1 MQSMDSKNRFIWMV
15 AAILAVAVAG
25 VVYVTKDFITTI
37 LLSFFFAYIL
47 HPVYSRLLIITKRKQ
62 ISALLSLSIV
72 FLAFLVFVLTVI
84 NALAT
89 EVLNLS
95 YTQDS
100 INETAAGFINETAGS
115 FFDRTTAFAG
125 DHAPQML
132 APYIGGALDEAEV
145 RIGTILEA
153 PASWLIPEVLPRV
166 TTIVT
171 ELADWVA
178 KHLPILMAQF
188 GVAILLTY
196 YLLVDGAQSVEEF
209 LRLMPERALIRR
221 FLVELNAIY
230 NSLFNVYL
238 INSLLT
244 GLIAAVGFLLLG
256 VPYPFLW
263 GMVTAVFA
271 LIPMIGAGAVYFPMS
286 LYFLVVQDYTR
297 VVAVLLFGTLFL
309 NVFPEN
315 IMRPTLAKAGASIH
329 PAVTLLA
336 FAAPLFVI
344 GVMGVIVGPALYG
357 FVLAAYRT
365 RLHIMEEEAGEMVT
379 TPGGPK
385 PSPKSSFL
393 SIDGLRRL
401 GRKARSFVSW
411 LTRGWL

>member
-1 MQSMDSKNRFIWMV
+1 
-15 AAILAVAVAG
+15 LAVAVAG

-37 LLSFFFAYIL
+37 LLSFFFAYVL
-47 HPVYSRLLIITKRKQ
+47 HPVYSRLLVITKRKQ

-100 INETAAGFINETAGS
+100 INETAASFINETAGS
-115 FFDRTTAFAG
+115 FFDRTTAFAS
-125 DHAPQML
+125 DHAPRML
-132 APYIGGALDEAEV
+132 APYIGGALDEAEE

-166 TTIVT
+166 TAIVT

-209 LRLMPERALIRR
+209 LRLMPEKALIRR
-221 FLVELNAIY
+221 FLVELNSIY

-271 LIPMIGAGAVYFPMS
+271 LIPMIGAGAVYFPVA
-286 LYFLVVQDYTR
+286 LYYLVVQDYTR

-315 IMRPTLAKAGASIH
+315 IMRPTLAKAGAAIH

-365 RLHIMEEEAGEMVT
+365 RLHIMEEEAGEVVT
-379 TPGGPK
+379 TSKGPK
-385 PSPKSSFL
+385 PSKTSSVL

>member
-1 MQSMDSKNRFIWMV
+1 MV
-15 AAILAVAVAG
+15 AAILAFAVAG

-47 HPVYSRLLIITKRKQ
+47 YPVYSRLSSLTKRKQ

-72 FLAFLVFVLTVI
+72 FLTFLVFVLTVL

-89 EVLNLS
+89 EVSNLS
-95 YTQDS
+95 ATQDA
-100 INETAAGFINETAGS
+100 INETATGFINDTAGS
-115 FFDRTTAFAG
+115 FFDRTKAFTN
-125 DHAPQML
+125 DNAPKML
-132 APYIGGALDEAEV
+132 VPYIGDALDEAKEQ
-145 RIGTILEA
+145 IGIILKA
-153 PASWLIPEVLPRV
+153 PASWLVPEVLPRV

-209 LRLMPERALIRR
+209 LRLMPERVLIRR
-221 FLVELNAIY
+221 FLGELNSIY

-263 GMVTAVFA
+263 GMVTSVFA
-271 LIPMIGAGAVYFPMS
+271 LIPMIGAGAVYFPVA
-286 LYFLVVQDYTR
+286 LYYLVVQDYTR

-315 IMRPTLAKAGASIH
+315 ILRPTLAKAGAAIH
-329 PAVTLLA
+329 PAITLLA

-344 GVMGVIVGPALYG
+344 GFMGVIVGPALYG

-365 RLHIMEEEAGEMVT
+365 RLHIMEEEAGVT
-379 TPGGPK
+379 VTPPGGPK
-385 PSPKSSFL
+385 PSKTSSFL

-401 GRKARSFVSW
+401 GRKIRSFVSW
-411 LTRGWL
+411 ITRGRL